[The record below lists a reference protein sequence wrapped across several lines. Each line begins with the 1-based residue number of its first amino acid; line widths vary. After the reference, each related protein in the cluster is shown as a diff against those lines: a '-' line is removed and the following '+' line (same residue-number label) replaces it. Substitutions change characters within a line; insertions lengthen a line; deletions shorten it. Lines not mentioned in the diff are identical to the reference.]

1 LDGSLPSLMRAL
13 KRGFF
18 IWVFAWGL
26 GHPQWALFGSLI
38 SLMLYLQNGRMVWD
52 YLVSTEMIHARPRA
66 AAWFVFAIS
75 LGVYWAVK
83 TLMMLTQPLPD
94 SLPPAV
100 RAQFQ
105 EQRAALREAY
115 RRSSTPQN

>member
-1 LDGSLPSLMRAL
+1 
-13 KRGFF
+13 
-18 IWVFAWGL
+18 
-26 GHPQWALFGSLI
+26 
-38 SLMLYLQNGRMVWD
+38 
-52 YLVSTEMIHARPRA
+52 
-66 AAWFVFAIS
+66 
-75 LGVYWAVK
+75 
-83 TLMMLTQPLPD
+83 MMLTQPLPD

>member
-1 LDGSLPSLMRAL
+1 
-13 KRGFF
+13 
-18 IWVFAWGL
+18 
-26 GHPQWALFGSLI
+26 
-38 SLMLYLQNGRMVWD
+38 MLYLQNGRMVWD
-52 YLVSTEMIHARPRA
+52 YLVSTEMVHARPRA

-115 RRSSTPQN
+115 RRSSTPENN